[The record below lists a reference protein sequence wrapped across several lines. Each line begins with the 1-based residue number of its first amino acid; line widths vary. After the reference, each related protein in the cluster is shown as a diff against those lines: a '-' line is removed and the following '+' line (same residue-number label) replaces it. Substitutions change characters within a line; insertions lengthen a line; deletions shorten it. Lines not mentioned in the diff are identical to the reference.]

1 MALQPGTRLGS
12 FEVLGPLGKGGMGE
26 VYRARDARLG
36 RDVAIKVLPEAFA
49 KDPARLARFEREA
62 RLLASVN
69 HPGIAAIYGVEDL
82 GDVPCIVMEL
92 VPGETLAEK
101 LAKGALSL
109 EESLTIARQ
118 IAEALEAAH
127 ERGLVHRDLKPA
139 NIKVTPDGRVKVLDL
154 GLAKVMEA
162 PSSGELS
169 SFPTQVVEET
179 RPGVILGTLEFM
191 SPEQARGKP
200 VDKRTDIWAFGCV
213 LFEMLSGT
221 RPFAGETASD
231 VIAAVLS
238 SEPEWRELP
247 AGTPPRIRELLARC
261 LQKDRSR
268 RLRDI
273 GDARI
278 EIDHTL
284 EDKKPGTPRVERP
297 FGRRRRT
304 RTAAVAATALLLAA
318 AAAWLLLRPPRA
330 SQGPRASAAPAG
342 PASLAVL
349 PFRDLSGQPNGQI
362 LGDGLAETVGARLAH
377 SSGLQVVTSSAL
389 TSAAEKQSDPYRVA
403 ASVGANLVVSGS
415 FQRVDDRLRITFA
428 ILNAG
433 EKRQL
438 AVDQV
443 TGPAS
448 DLFALQDEVA
458 DRVAARL
465 KLPARTGVTA
475 SASGLKTASQQE
487 RYVRALG
494 SLQRYDKAASVDE
507 AIALLKPLAAEE
519 PDSAL
524 VAAALGRAY
533 LFKFNLTREKSW
545 AEEAGSASVRAALLD
560 ATLPE
565 VAITLGELR
574 LRTGQ
579 PAEAV
584 RSFQRALSIRKNDY
598 EASLGLARAEDAA
611 GNEAAADAA
620 YRRAIALQPS
630 YWFGYSKFAGFYF
643 NRGNYP
649 RAVEMF
655 RRVTELAPDNAR
667 AFSNLGAAYHQMDRF
682 EDALAAYRKSLAIEP
697 TSGAYS
703 NAGTTEFFL
712 GRYADASLDFE
723 KAVALTPGRYDGW
736 ADLADAFHW
745 SGQEARARDAYG
757 RAILLA
763 RSELQINGRNSS
775 ALARLAVCLARTG
788 QVPDAQGEI
797 RKAVEL
803 APGDPRVLYD
813 AAIVASIAGDQREA
827 LGWIG
832 RAVTAGCGVLQIR
845 REPEFA
851 RLRSRDG
858 FEEALQRKGPKQL

>member
-12 FEVLGPLGKGGMGE
+12 FEVLDPLGKGGMGE
-26 VYRARDARLG
+26 VYRARDTRLG
-36 RDVAIKVLPEAFA
+36 RDVAIKVLPETFS

-82 GDVPCIVMEL
+82 EGVPCIVMEL
-92 VPGETLAEK
+92 VPGETLSGK
-101 LAKGALSL
+101 LAGGALSV
-109 EESLTIARQ
+109 EESLAIARQ

-127 ERGLVHRDLKPA
+127 EEGLVHRDLKPA
-139 NIKVTPDGRVKVLDL
+139 NIKVTPNGRVKVLDL
-154 GLAKVMEA
+154 GLAKVMET

-213 LFEMLSGT
+213 LFEMLSGC

-238 SEPEWRELP
+238 SEPEWGALP
-247 AGTPPRIRELLARC
+247 AETPSRIRDLLTRC
-261 LQKDRSR
+261 LRKDRSD

-278 EIDHTL
+278 EIDRAL
-284 EDKKPGTPRVERP
+284 EEEKSGTPTASVTS
-297 FGRRRRT
+297 RRGNSRLVT
-304 RTAAVAATALLLAA
+304 SLAASALIVAITAAWLALRPSRGPGASAA
-318 AAAWLLLRPPRA
+318 AA
-330 SQGPRASAAPAG
+330 GPI
-342 PASLAVL
+342 SLAVL
-349 PFRDLSGQPNGQI
+349 PFRDLSGQPSGQV
-362 LGDGLAETVGARLAH
+362 LGDGLAETVGARLAR
-377 SSGLQVVTSSAL
+377 SAGLQVVTSSAL

-403 ASVGANLVVSGS
+403 ASVGASIVVSGS
-415 FQRVDDRLRITFA
+415 FQRADNRIRITFA

-433 EKRQL
+433 EKRQI

-458 DRVAARL
+458 DRVAGKL
-465 KLPARTGVTA
+465 NLPARPGGETA
-475 SASGLKTASQQE
+475 ATSGLKTASQQE
-487 RYVRALG
+487 RYVQALG
-494 SLQRYDKAASVDE
+494 SLQRYDKSASVDE
-507 AIALLKPLAAEE
+507 AIGLLRPLAAEE
-519 PDSAL
+519 PGSAL

-545 AEEAGSASVRAALLD
+545 AEEARAASARAALLD

-565 VAITLGELR
+565 VDITLGELR

-579 PAEAV
+579 AAEAI
-584 RSFQRALSIRKNDY
+584 RSFQHALSIRGNDY

-611 GNEAAADAA
+611 GNETASEAA
-620 YRRAIALQPS
+620 YRRAIQLQPS

-643 NRGNYP
+643 NRGNYA

-655 RRVTELAPDNAR
+655 RRVTELAPDSAR
-667 AFSNLGAAYHQMDRF
+667 AFSNLGAAYHQMDKF
-682 EDALAAYRKSLAIEP
+682 EEALAAYRKSIAIEP

-712 GRYADASLDFE
+712 GRYADASRDFE
-723 KAVALTPGRYDGW
+723 KAVALTPESYDGW
-736 ADLADAFHW
+736 ANLADARFW
-745 SGQEARARDAYG
+745 SGQKAPAQDAYARAIR
-757 RAILLA
+757 LA
-763 RSELQINGRNSS
+763 RADLEVNPRGAS
-775 ALARLAVCLARTG
+775 ARARLAVCLARAG
-788 QVPDAQGEI
+788 DGNGAKEEI
-797 RKAVEL
+797 ARAL
-803 APGDPRVLYD
+803 ALSPRDPRVLYD
-813 AAIVASIAGDQREA
+813 VAIVTSLAGQDGKAIE
-827 LGWIG
+827 WIE
-832 RAVTAGCGVLQIR
+832 RAVEAGCGVGQIR
-845 REPEFA
+845 QEPQFA
-851 RLRSRDG
+851 SLRKDPRFDR
-858 FEEALQRKGPKQL
+858 ALQRKPPKKA